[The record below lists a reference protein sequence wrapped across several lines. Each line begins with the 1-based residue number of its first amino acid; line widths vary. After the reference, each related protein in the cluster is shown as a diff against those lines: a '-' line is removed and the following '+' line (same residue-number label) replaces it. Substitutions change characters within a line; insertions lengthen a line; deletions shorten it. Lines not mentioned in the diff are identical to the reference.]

1 MCLYMELVLTQYL
14 IPFMLLDCRE
24 YLVNPNT
31 ESLDKTGLVQKGEA
45 GFDLIL
51 HFVQVH
57 V

>member
-1 MCLYMELVLTQYL
+1 
-14 IPFMLLDCRE
+14 MLLDCRE